1 MPPLTILRRVDTSH
15 PGSTS
20 PTPGS
25 STFPTSGSSTAPTPN
40 SAFRP
45 PSRTTPTRSRSLAL
59 LATITVCATA
69 LAATPATGATERRA
83 PTDTPADRAHRD
95 FLDHGPGIAVM
106 TAAHRGQWR
115 KAPENS
121 LAALRAAFADG
132 AEIVEADVRLTK
144 DGVPVLMH
152 DATVDRTTDGTG
164 RVADLSYAH
173 LRTLRLRAGLGG
185 RQAALTGHRIP
196 TLAEAMSAARTSG
209 LVNLDQAW
217 KDREAVWRVLT
228 ETGTVRNGLFKS
240 AAPVPEVRAFRTR
253 HPDALY
259 MHLVDDTNAASVT
272 EFGTDRPPAFE
283 VVFDDVG
290 DAVADAAF
298 LRGLRSTSRVWINS
312 MRDALAARY
321 TDEASLIAP
330 ERGWATLIG
339 VYGASVLQTDNVEAL
354 ETYLATGVAGAVPSG
369 AVRVQ
374 AEDYAPGG
382 EGVGYH
388 DLDAGNRGDGPAGP
402 ARASTCATST
412 APWPCAGCAARSG
425 SPTRW
430 TCRSPAATRSRSACR
445 PVHTR
450 GHLPRRRRRRHPR
463 RARGRHQHDVPPGLR
478 PPGQPPG
485 AGVDEGTAHPAA
497 VPGHGRV
504 PELEPRPP
512 PAGAGRRLSAR
523 HGITHAP
530 ETASRTPEDGS
541 IAYRADRV
549 EPDLAEWPAPWDEP
563 VKSRSRGVH
572 TPRAKIRSS

>member
-1 MPPLTILRRVDTSH
+1 MLSPMPPLTILRRVDTSH

-240 AAPVPEVRAFRTR
+240 AAPLPEVRAFRTR

-259 MHLVDDTNAASVT
+259 MHLVDDTNAAYVT

-388 DLDAGNRGDGPAGP
+388 DLDAGNRGDGPG
-402 ARASTCATST
+402 
-412 APWPCAGCAARSG
+412 RSG
-425 SPTRW
+425 EGVDVCDLDGAVAVCWMRGSEWLAYEVDVPQSGRYTFKVRVSSPYT
-430 TCRSPAATRSRSACR
+430 PAGTYRVAVDDGTPGAPVAVTNTTSHQAFALQDSRQER
-445 PVHTR
+445 ELTK
-450 GHLPRRRRRRHPR
+450 
-463 RARGRHQHDVPPGLR
+463 GRHTLR
-478 PPGQPPG
+478 LSL
-485 AGVDEGTAHPAA
+485 DTAAYQNWNLDHLQ
-497 VPGHGRV
+497 
-504 PELEPRPP
+504 LEPV
-512 PAGAGRRLSAR
+512 G
-523 HGITHAP
+523 
-530 ETASRTPEDGS
+530 D
-541 IAYRADRV
+541 
-549 EPDLAEWPAPWDEP
+549 
-563 VKSRSRGVH
+563 
-572 TPRAKIRSS
+572 